1 MLIRTENFEIE
12 FGPFYL
18 NYVRGFGFEV
28 IIFRPGDQ
36 PYWWFAKNDPGEYW
50 ERWGFGRHVMA
61 GRVEEGKAPAERG
74 FDYDHPNNS
83 IDCRPCSPKQA

>member
-12 FGPFYL
+12 CYL
-18 NYVRGFGFEV
+18 FHLRHVRCFGFEV
-28 IIFRPGDQ
+28 TIFRPGDQ

-61 GRVEEGKAPAERG
+61 GRVQKSKGLN
-74 FDYDHPNNS
+74 YDHPDNS
-83 IDCRPCSPKQA
+83 IDPQRCSPERA